1 VRAQERQ
8 LGTASADKKLPRRSP
23 FQGGPTGERASLGKR
38 ILIAED
44 EHHLA
49 ESLTF
54 ILEREGYDVTTAF
67 DGEAAMQ
74 QIWAAAPD
82 LLILDVMLPKING
95 FDLLKKIRAHDD
107 LKTLRVIILTAKGQ
121 RQDREIAMEM
131 GADLFLTKP
140 FSNKDIVKAVGD
152 LVAS

>member
-1 VRAQERQ
+1 M
-8 LGTASADKKLPRRSP
+8 
-23 FQGGPTGERASLGKR
+23 GKR

-54 ILEREGYDVTTAF
+54 ILEREGYDVTTAL
-67 DGEAAMQ
+67 DGEAAMRTLFS
-74 QIWAAAPD
+74 AAPD

-95 FDLLKKIRAHDD
+95 FDLLKTIRADDD
-107 LKTLRVIILTAKGQ
+107 LKSLRVIILTAKGQ
-121 RQDREIAMEM
+121 RQDREIAKAI
-131 GADLFLTKP
+131 GANLFLTKP

-152 LVAS
+152 LMAG